1 MSVDHASDDR
11 PSRILVV
18 DDQRSIRAFV
28 RAVLAP
34 LQAEIVES
42 GIGEDALGL
51 IASESFDCVLLDVHL
66 PAADGL
72 EVCRLVRQLIGN
84 QELPIIVMTG
94 LADKEMVV
102 RAFSVGAT
110 DYVPKPLQP
119 QEVLARTKACIARYN
134 AERALVGAKKAAEQ
148 ANLAKS
154 EFISS
159 MSHELRTPLNAILG
173 FSQLM
178 ETDEVVPMAAFHRE
192 YVQEILGAG
201 WHLLK
206 LINDILDLSKVEAG
220 VLTFAPTW
228 VDVDHLVQNCI
239 NYNAALAARHAV
251 TLSYSPAQSG
261 CVIHTDETR
270 LTQVLVNL
278 ISNAVKYNRTDGSV
292 TITTTHPHAGVLHIA
307 VTDTGLGITED
318 KLEKLFQPFNRLGA
332 EQSAVEGSGIG
343 LALTKKIV
351 EGMQGRMGVTS
362 QAGIGSVFWVEFDQ
376 VELRCDPTV

>member
-1 MSVDHASDDR
+1 MEIGSAPEAR
-11 PSRILVV
+11 PARILIV

-34 LQAEIVES
+34 LQAEISES

-51 IASESFDCVLLDVHL
+51 IATESFDCVLLDINL

-72 EVCRLVRQLIGN
+72 EVCRLVRQLIGKK
-84 QELPIIVMTG
+84 ELPIIVMTG
-94 LADKEMVV
+94 IVDKEIVV

-110 DYVPKPLQP
+110 DYVSKPLRP
-119 QEVLARTKACIARYN
+119 QELLARTKACIARYN
-134 AERALVGAKKAAEQ
+134 AERALFNAKKEAEQ
-148 ANLAKS
+148 ANIAKS

-173 FSQLM
+173 FGQLM
-178 ETDEVVPMAAFHRE
+178 ETDDRVPMVEAHKE

-220 VLTFAPTW
+220 VLAFSPVAVN
-228 VDVDHLVQNCI
+228 VDRLVQNCM
-239 NYNAALAARHAV
+239 NYNSALAARHAV
-251 TLSYSPAQSG
+251 TLSYSPEQTG
-261 CVIHTDETR
+261 CMVQTDETR

-278 ISNAVKYNRTDGSV
+278 ISNAVKYNRAGGSV
-292 TITTTHPHAGVLHIA
+292 LVKTSRPRSGALRIA
-307 VTDTGLGITED
+307 VEDTGLGITED

-332 EQSAVEGSGIG
+332 EHTAIEGSGIG

-351 EGMQGRMGVTS
+351 EGLHGRIGVES
-362 QAGIGSVFWVEFDQ
+362 QPNVGSLFWVEFDQ
-376 VELRCDPTV
+376 DSPFLD